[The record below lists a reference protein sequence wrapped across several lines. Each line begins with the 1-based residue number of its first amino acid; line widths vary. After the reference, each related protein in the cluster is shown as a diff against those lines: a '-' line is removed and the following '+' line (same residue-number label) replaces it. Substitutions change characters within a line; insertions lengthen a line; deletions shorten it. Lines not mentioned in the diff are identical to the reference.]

1 MPTLRSLGRRPDPT
15 EVAAQLEAE
24 AAAARQRTAEQ
35 EQAAKSALA
44 AAAEARTAAL
54 AAEGAVAKTL
64 ADAEAELRAAQT
76 RMLSAIRDGN
86 AVVAMIEAGRA
97 HAAGTVIAAAR
108 SEQQRV
114 ARSRAGT
121 R

>member
-15 EVAAQLEAE
+15 EVSAQLEAE
-24 AAAARQRTAEQ
+24 AEAARKRTAER
-35 EQAAKSALA
+35 EQAAKSAVA
-44 AAAEARTAAL
+44 AAAEARSSAL

-76 RMLSAIRDGN
+76 RMSVAIREGN

-108 SEQQRV
+108 SEQARV
-114 ARSRAGT
+114 ARTHAGT

>member
-24 AAAARQRTAEQ
+24 AAAARQLTVDREV
-35 EQAAKSALA
+35 AAKAAVA

-64 ADAEAELRAAQT
+64 ADALAELRAAQT
-76 RMLSAIRDGN
+76 RLSSAIRDGN

-97 HAAGTVIAAAR
+97 LAAEAVITAAR
-108 SEQQRV
+108 SEQARV
-114 ARSRAGT
+114 ARTHAGT